1 MDTVER
7 RIPKRWT
14 DAEDNVLYREARSQL
29 ANGQVKDW
37 NRIAAKLPGRTNKDC
52 RKRWIN
58 KVCGSLKK
66 GVWDEDEDER
76 LREAVRVHGQKWAII
91 ANIVGLRSPDQ
102 CAKRWQYSLD
112 PRLDHGGWSPEE
124 DEFLVTLVQAHGRDW
139 KLLHEQEFPTRSRNE
154 LKNRYSTLMRKPSTA
169 NGGESRSSCSAPSPV
184 SRILDETPQQSA
196 EGETGPVL
204 ADAGAENGTYQNN
217 PDTQMQWEDTKTD
230 GMLIDT
236 WVDSLGADWM
246 QHMGTPFSGSP
257 ASAVLSSSDGSSS
270 SGSTMAVDKTGAQQ
284 PETLAPTA
292 VMKSS
297 KDINDA
303 MHNSSPLQW
312 PSGASDAAA
321 QSTFFPLDHTGTS
334 EWTPA
339 DSTLVMETHLQQSPM
354 VLTSGRQ
361 DSIHEALGAE
371 GLLARSNSALK
382 RISLTVDQCDA
393 NTLEDLLSCVKKLK
407 GKVKLEIDV

>member
-76 LREAVRVHGQKWAII
+76 LREAVRVHGQNA
-91 ANIVGLRSPDQ
+91 AD
-102 CAKRWQYSLD
+102 
-112 PRLDHGGWSPEE
+112 

-184 SRILDETPQQSA
+184 SRILDETPQQPA

-204 ADAGAENGTYQNN
+204 AEAGAENSTYQNN
-217 PDTQMQWEDTKTD
+217 PDTQMQWEDTKAD

-257 ASAVLSSSDGSSS
+257 ASAILSSSDGSSS

-371 GLLARSNSALK
+371 RLLARSNSALK